1 MRKEEVK
8 EEEMNNKQ
16 SIIWSQSPRHGWV
29 TLYVQSLLTYIFSDF
44 RMRND
49 PDGDGWVEQDSI
61 MMGYFNKTAL
71 GKSREEH
78 KRVET
83 TTRDEKTRRKEKR
96 SI

>member
-44 RMRND
+44 RRRND
-49 PDGDGWVEQDSI
+49 PDGENWVEQDSI

-71 GKSREEH
+71 GKAERITNEL
-78 KRVET
+78 KQRQGM
-83 TTRDEKTRRKEKR
+83 RRRQGGRKR

>member
-1 MRKEEVK
+1 
-8 EEEMNNKQ
+8 
-16 SIIWSQSPRHGWV
+16 
-29 TLYVQSLLTYIFSDF
+29 
-44 RMRND
+44 
-49 PDGDGWVEQDSI
+49 

-83 TTRDEKTRRKEKR
+83 TTRDEEKTRRKEKR